1 MTFVRAVEAASYID
15 GSVGWC
21 VMIAGCFTTFTGY
34 LPPAGAHEIFGDP
47 TTIAAGSFRPEGT
60 AEEVDGGY
68 RVSGR
73 WPFASGSSHSQWFIS
88 GCRVTRNGEPVI
100 TPFGAPLFRE
110 VVTPREHVEMIDTW
124 DSTGLRGTASH
135 DYAIRDAFVPHERT
149 MWFQD
154 QPTCDRPLFRLP
166 ALAMY
171 STFIA
176 AVPLGIARH
185 AIDEFQALVTAKTDV
200 WSQSALADKAER
212 ADDLWA
218 RPTRSSRRDART
230 SSIASPTCGAGSSAG
245 THQRSRTDESCG
257 SRQPMRRTA
266 RSRRSRCSIQ
276 LREPARCTRHAHSTG
291 ACATPRTAVQHICT
305 QEVELRARRQAAPRP
320 PRAPGRLDDRLPGR
334 RLNLS
339 AARWDT
345 ASHAVARARIEPHV
359 AVLAQHLLGHRLAR
373 GGHRWLHRPR
383 RRPRST
389 RPFPPRAR
397 MSSRSVSCRERC
409 SASSVSCSPSG

>member
-1 MTFVRAVEAASYID
+1 MTTKTSEPIADIESLTEDIRAQLGSTDTERALPADVVDALRATDLFRLTASRDVGGREVDAMTFVRAVEAASYID

-185 AIDEFQALVTAKTDV
+185 ALDEFRVLATAKTDP
-200 WSQSALADKAER
+200 WSQSALADKTNAQMTLGKAHALVSAGHTYVLDR
-212 ADDLWA
+212 LTDLWA
-218 RPTRSSRRDART
+218 RVEQGHAPTLADRGGLWLASTYAAQGALEAISSLYTTAGASSVYSSCALDRCLRDA
-230 SSIASPTCGAGSSAG
+230 
-245 THQRSRTDESCG
+245 
-257 SRQPMRRTA
+257 
-266 RSRRSRCSIQ
+266 
-276 LREPARCTRHAHSTG
+276 
-291 ACATPRTAVQHICT
+291 RTAVQHICT
-305 QEVELRARRQAAPRP
+305 QESNFELAGKQLL
-320 PRAPGRLDDRLPGR
+320 GRLAPPITWTIDY
-334 RLNLS
+334 
-339 AARWDT
+339 
-345 ASHAVARARIEPHV
+345 
-359 AVLAQHLLGHRLAR
+359 R
-373 GGHRWLHRPR
+373 GEG
-383 RRPRST
+383 
-389 RPFPPRAR
+389 
-397 MSSRSVSCRERC
+397 
-409 SASSVSCSPSG
+409 

>member
-1 MTFVRAVEAASYID
+1 MTTTTSEPIADIESLTEDIRAQLGPVDTDRALPGEVIEALRAADLFRLTTSRDLGGREVDAMTFVRAVEAASYID

-34 LPPAGAHEIFGDP
+34 LPPAGAQEIFGDP
-47 TTIAAGSFRPEGT
+47 RSIAAGSFRPEGT

-73 WPFASGSSHSQWFIS
+73 WPFASGSSHAQWFIS

-110 VVTPREHVEMIDTW
+110 VLTPRQHVEMIDTW

-200 WSQSALADKAER
+200 WSQSALADKANVQMTLGKAYALVSAGR
-212 ADDLWA
+212 TYVLDRLTDLW
-218 RPTRSSRRDART
+218 SRVER
-230 SSIASPTCGAGSSAG
+230 
-245 THQRSRTDESCG
+245 
-257 SRQPMRRTA
+257 
-266 RSRRSRCSIQ
+266 
-276 LREPARCTRHAHSTG
+276 RHAPTLADRRELWLASTHAAHCALEAISMLYTTAG
-291 ACATPRTAVQHICT
+291 ASAVYASCALDRCLRDTRTAVQHICT
-305 QEVELRARRQAAPRP
+305 QESNFELAGKQLL
-320 PRAPGRLDDRLPGR
+320 GRLAPPVPWMIDY
-334 RLNLS
+334 
-339 AARWDT
+339 
-345 ASHAVARARIEPHV
+345 
-359 AVLAQHLLGHRLAR
+359 R
-373 GGHRWLHRPR
+373 GEG
-383 RRPRST
+383 
-389 RPFPPRAR
+389 
-397 MSSRSVSCRERC
+397 
-409 SASSVSCSPSG
+409 